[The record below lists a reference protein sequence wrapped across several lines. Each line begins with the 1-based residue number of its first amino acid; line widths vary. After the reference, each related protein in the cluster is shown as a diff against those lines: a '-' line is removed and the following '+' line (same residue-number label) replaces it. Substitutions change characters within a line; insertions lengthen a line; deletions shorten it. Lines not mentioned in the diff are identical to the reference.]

1 MIFRI
6 DTHVHSEKSFDS
18 EQSLNII
25 AAEAKKKG
33 IDGVCIC
40 DHNIPFVDSTV
51 IDGVMIFGGIE
62 ISTEY
67 GHVLGLFIK
76 EHVGPIRSYDEAI
89 SRIKDAG
96 GIAVLAHPYENG
108 KISKEYLDE
117 RLDNLV
123 YMLDGIEVV
132 NSRATQYVKRANEY
146 ALEAAERNNRPRFA
160 GSDAHL
166 PSEVGSAYAELEVE
180 EKSEEAVRAALLA
193 DTARIFTTG
202 TVKRKN
208 VIKSQYIKC
217 KKSADRAKAYRKL
230 VPRAIKGM
238 AYELFRPEKRELREF
253 K

>member
-18 EQSLNII
+18 LQSLKII

-33 IDGVCIC
+33 IDGICIC
-40 DHNIPFVDSTV
+40 DHNIPFVDSAV

-67 GHVLGLFIK
+67 GHLLGLFIK
-76 EHVGPIRSYDEAI
+76 EPVVPIRSYDEAVA
-89 SRIKDAG
+89 RIKDAG

-108 KISKEYLDE
+108 KVSKDYLDE
-117 RLDNLV
+117 RLDNLA

-132 NSRATQYVKRANEY
+132 NSRATQYVRHANKY
-146 ALEAAERNNRPRFA
+146 ALEAAERTAKPRFA

-166 PSEVGSAYAELEVE
+166 PEEIGSAYAEIEIE
-180 EKSEEAVRAALLA
+180 ERSEEAVRAALLA
-193 DTARIFTTG
+193 NTAKIFTTG
-202 TVKRKN
+202 TVRRRN
-208 VIKSQYIKC
+208 VVKSQYIKYL
-217 KKSADRAKAYRKL
+217 KSANRAKAYRKFML
-230 VPRAIKGM
+230 RAVKGM
-238 AYELFRPEKRELREF
+238 AYELLRPEKRELREF

>member
-18 EQSLNII
+18 VQSLKII

-33 IDGVCIC
+33 INGVCIC
-40 DHNIPFVDSTV
+40 DHNIPFTDSAV
-51 IDGVMIFGGIE
+51 IDDVMIFGGIE
-62 ISTEY
+62 LSTEY

-76 EHVGPIRSYDEAI
+76 EPVVPIRSFDDAI
-89 SRIKDAG
+89 ARIKEAG

-108 KISKEYLDE
+108 KISRDFLDE
-117 RLDNLV
+117 RLDGLA

-146 ALEAAERNNRPRFA
+146 ALEAAERNNKPRFA
-160 GSDAHL
+160 GSDAHV
-166 PSEVGSAYAELEVE
+166 PAEVGSAYAELDVM
-180 EKSEEAVRAALLA
+180 EKSEEAIRAALLSDSA
-193 DTARIFTTG
+193 KIFTTG
-202 TVKRKN
+202 TVRRKN
-208 VIKSQYIKC
+208 VVRSQYIKYL
-217 KKSADRAKAYRKL
+217 KSSNRAKAYRKFIR
-230 VPRAIKGM
+230 RAIKEM